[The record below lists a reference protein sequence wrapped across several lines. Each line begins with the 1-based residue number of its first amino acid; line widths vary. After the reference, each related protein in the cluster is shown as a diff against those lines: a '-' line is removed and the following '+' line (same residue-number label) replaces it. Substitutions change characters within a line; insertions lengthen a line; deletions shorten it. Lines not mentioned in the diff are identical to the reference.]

1 MINSTRKGDL
11 IGPSEDGGWSVY
23 NKETDTLHL
32 LNDSARAIWEL
43 CDGQT
48 SSEEMAQA
56 VSQLTGLGH
65 KEAREDIDAT
75 LEKLSSLGLVV

>member
-1 MINSTRKGDL
+1 MINHTRKGDL
-11 IGPSEDGGWSVY
+11 IGPSEDGAWSVY

-56 VSQLTGLGH
+56 VSQLTSLGH

>member
-11 IGPSEDGGWSVY
+11 IGPSEDGAWSVY

-56 VSQLTGLGH
+56 VSQLTGLGQR
-65 KEAREDIDAT
+65 EAREDIDAT

>member
-1 MINSTRKGDL
+1 MINHTRKGDL
-11 IGPSEDGGWSVY
+11 IGPNEDGGWSVY

-48 SSEEMAQA
+48 NSEEMAQA

-65 KEAREDIDAT
+65 KEAKEDVDTT